1 MEGLKSI
8 PGGEIFT
15 SIFTLFC
22 TFLFLQTTVI
32 TGIVGDQLIA
42 SDIVSSPTYAK
53 TFPALHSLED
63 YDGDKVIA
71 IGSSII
77 QYSVDGKCIM
87 EEMESD
93 AGVFN
98 LGISGA
104 NPYTEILQIPALIRA
119 SPELVMID
127 LGPNSLWNYYES
139 ESLNDYI
146 EFRFTINSI
155 LMKNQDIGEWYDLIL
170 DEHKQWIAVNDI
182 ERMEMTQLYSQR
194 SIEKLLTE
202 YIHEYSDSIT
212 YSQQAINPE
221 DDGWYEFLMT
231 PNFNSPN
238 YENLND
244 SKVYEKI
251 EKIMQTKRIRVYN
264 PKFNDTFN
272 HNALEY
278 MLKEITSNGIE
289 VMLVASPHHPYVYE
303 HLDEGQLDGFNFT
316 INDLGNRYNATIQNM
331 FWEQWDNS
339 MFLDRNHLGFNGREY
354 FCERVAPEIDK
365 ILGE

>member
-1 MEGLKSI
+1 
-8 PGGEIFT
+8 
-15 SIFTLFC
+15 
-22 TFLFLQTTVI
+22 
-32 TGIVGDQLIA
+32 
-42 SDIVSSPTYAK
+42 
-53 TFPALHSLED
+53 
-63 YDGDKVIA
+63 
-71 IGSSII
+71 
-77 QYSVDGKCIM
+77 
-87 EEMESD
+87 
-93 AGVFN
+93 
-98 LGISGA
+98 
-104 NPYTEILQIPALIRA
+104 
-119 SPELVMID
+119 
-127 LGPNSLWNYYES
+127 
-139 ESLNDYI
+139 
-146 EFRFTINSI
+146 
-155 LMKNQDIGEWYDLIL
+155 MKNQDIGEWYDLIR

-182 ERMEMTQLYSQR
+182 DRMEMTQLYSQR

-202 YIHEYSDSIT
+202 HIDKYSDSIT
-212 YSQQAINPE
+212 YSQQAINPG
-221 DDGWYEFLMT
+221 DDGWFDFLMT

-251 EKIMQTKRIRVYN
+251 EKIMQTKKNQGVYN

-289 VMLVASPHHPYVYE
+289 VMLVASPHHPYVYQ